1 MYRRFP
7 RYPDDADYQ
16 TNAPSYYEDLA
27 RKNKLIKKLA
37 KRIWEYDKIL
47 ADSLE
52 EIEEVLRQV
61 IDKIGDGFNEEIY
74 QLLVKWV
81 EDGTLDHI
89 INETLMNKKA
99 DITWVEDQ
107 LKTKVD
113 LSIYNEE
120 IENILNELNKKQD
133 IETFEIELTKILKL
147 IQALKDLTQ
156 NRVHI
161 NNYDVDPT
169 GQKDSYAGIKKA
181 LEELKNNQTLVLDN
195 DAEYYLS
202 ETIDIIKDGKYTI
215 EGNNSTFIIN
225 ALDDTDGLRFSGR
238 RIKELNVLTDITQ
251 GKNNMYVSN
260 ISGLEIGDLLYFTS
274 DDPYN
279 TSRSYYVKGG
289 MFLITGIDTETN
301 LITFS
306 GAFPYDINNTLK
318 VYAYKPTTM
327 IINDLK
333 VIGKNSLPNG
343 RWGICLEYSSKIRLT
358 NVYSDNWEHCITSR
372 YGYSPIFEHVVTR
385 RSFFQG
391 TKESYGLSIYTN
403 TFAHIKNSD
412 MYSGRHGF
420 EVSGYENSFK
430 TKIENSSVFS
440 ENEEFDLN
448 THQCSHD
455 LIIDNVITGTVGLC
469 AFSTLKNSQIG
480 REQGKACASQIKSSQ
495 TADLSRFIIRN
506 CRIMGDHTFNFRSD
520 QYDNPSRFFGDFI
533 MEDNE
538 VTDRITLGV
547 SLSSHRFNINSI
559 ILRNT
564 NNVSTIF
571 YYGSTINNFIY
582 ENSRFSTKDLQFL
595 KMANNAVINR
605 LALRNLSIYV
615 DNSDFQ
621 FMELKNIND
630 GYIDNCRFG
639 SIDAYT
645 TNYIYLSSHEEQ
657 VPFGELF
664 ITNTNLENIIIKI
677 RTFKTLAISNVF
689 NENLDGVDSLETYYP
704 PYIESKEE

>member
-1 MYRRFP
+1 MNKRFP